1 MQRRNTALQAA
12 VQRDVE
18 LLSARPRSFG
28 SKKVRANGLQR
39 SEEVT
44 ITMPLILKNERSRL
58 AFR

>member
-39 SEEVT
+39 SEVN
-44 ITMPLILKNERSRL
+44 K
-58 AFR
+58 